1 MSLDTFELSLLAE
14 LREHVAARSEAQPT
28 PHRRWGARV
37 AVAGLATAAAVA
49 LAVVISLGTNA
60 VAPSRAYALESQ
72 PNGDVVVTVYD
83 LTDANALEHALAAKG
98 VRADVTY
105 VPGFSQG
112 AGQTRTPSGG
122 DAAACNI
129 RLAKIDGGLRFTL
142 GAAQIAN
149 RSRLHIVTSGSSP
162 TDVGSP
168 VEVVWTGGGC

>member
-1 MSLDTFELSLLAE
+1 MSLDPFELSLLAE
-14 LREHVAARSEAQPT
+14 LREHVAARSEAQPA

-83 LTDANALEHALAAKG
+83 LTDANGLQHALAAKG

-105 VPGFSQG
+105 VPGFSQS
-112 AGQTRTPSGG
+112 AGQTRTPTGG
-122 DAAACNI
+122 DAACTI
-129 RLAKIDGGLRFTL
+129 TLAKIDGGLRFSL
-142 GAAQIAN
+142 GAAQIA
-149 RSRLHIVTSGSSP
+149 SGSQ
-162 TDVGSP
+162 
-168 VEVVWTGGGC
+168 